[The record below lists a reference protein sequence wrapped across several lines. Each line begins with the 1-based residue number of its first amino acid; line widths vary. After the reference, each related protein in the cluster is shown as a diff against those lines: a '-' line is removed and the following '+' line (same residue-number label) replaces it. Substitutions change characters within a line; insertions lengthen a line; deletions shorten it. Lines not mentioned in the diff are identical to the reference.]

1 MFSFTQPRLGPK
13 PFSSNS
19 GDVSFDKVFAVP
31 VAPGSQEN
39 IHHASTVG
47 SADNGGDSFV
57 APAPAAPVV
66 AATTQ
71 NKPDLIVEIEI
82 KSEWKNFYF
91 LFFTNFFYYYFS
103 TEPNAD
109 NAGDSS
115 VQKSLSTSERRKV
128 CQKLLKSNKII
139 AKSSIYCLRLIN
151 QIEINV

>member
-57 APAPAAPVV
+57 APAPATPVV

-91 LFFTNFFYYYFS
+91 LFFLLIFFIIIFQQNPMLI
-103 TEPNAD
+103 TPATAACRNLCRPP
-109 NAGDSS
+109 S
-115 VQKSLSTSERRKV
+115 VARY
-128 CQKLLKSNKII
+128 
-139 AKSSIYCLRLIN
+139 AKSY
-151 QIEINV
+151 